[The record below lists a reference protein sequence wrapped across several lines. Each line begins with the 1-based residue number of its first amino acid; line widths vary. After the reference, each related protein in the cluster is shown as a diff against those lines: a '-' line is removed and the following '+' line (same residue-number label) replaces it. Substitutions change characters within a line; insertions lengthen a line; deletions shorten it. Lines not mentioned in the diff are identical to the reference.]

1 MAIPKVPL
9 KIATFLLIILV
20 VHVSFFTSDLKA
32 DSLAHHYLPKTQV
45 VVGLKMKTLSHTPL
59 TLNPLSPDINI
70 IFSSLFSIYFLM
82 YCLREFVQ
90 ISSHLISAD
99 HCIHSLYEYI

>member
-20 VHVSFFTSDLKA
+20 VHVSFCTSDLKA
-32 DSLAHHYLPKTQV
+32 DSLAHHYLPKIQV
-45 VVGLKMKTLSHTPL
+45 VVGLKMKTLSRTPL

-70 IFSSLFSIYFLM
+70 IFSSLFSIYFLGK
-82 YCLREFVQ
+82 V
-90 ISSHLISAD
+90 HLI
-99 HCIHSLYEYI
+99 